1 MVKSL
6 SEDVHFRV
14 LRALNESPELSQR
27 QIAKDLGVSLGV
39 INFCVQALVEKGQI
53 KIQNFRSSS
62 NKLRYAYVLTPSG
75 VAQRVQLTASFL
87 KRKVAEYEALKAEIA
102 AVESELLDDKPPK

>member
-102 AVESELLDDKPPK
+102 AVESELLDDKSPK

>member
-75 VAQRVQLTASFL
+75 VSQRVQLTASFL

-102 AVESELLDDKPPK
+102 AVESELLDDKPPR

>member
-75 VAQRVQLTASFL
+75 VSQRVQLTASFL

>member
-102 AVESELLDDKPPK
+102 AVESELLDDEPPK

>member
-75 VAQRVQLTASFL
+75 VSQRVQLTASFL

-102 AVESELLDDKPPK
+102 AVESELLDDEPPK

>member
-102 AVESELLDDKPPK
+102 AVESELQDTEKQK

>member
-53 KIQNFRSSS
+53 KIKNFRSSS

-87 KRKVAEYEALKAEIA
+87 KRKIAEYEALKAEIA
-102 AVESELLDDKPPK
+102 AVESELQDTEQQK

>member
-102 AVESELLDDKPPK
+102 AVESELLDDEQPK

>member
-75 VAQRVQLTASFL
+75 VSQRVQLTASFL

-102 AVESELLDDKPPK
+102 AVESELLDDEQPK